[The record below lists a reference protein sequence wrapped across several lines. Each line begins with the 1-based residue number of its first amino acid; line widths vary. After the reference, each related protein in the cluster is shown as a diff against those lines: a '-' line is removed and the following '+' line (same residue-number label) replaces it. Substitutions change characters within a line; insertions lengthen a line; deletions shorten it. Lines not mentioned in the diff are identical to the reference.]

1 MNNNFSE
8 EILTRSLKTSP
19 EIKILICHIL
29 NKFNISLNRQEI
41 VSILQEGDIA
51 NYFEINSAIKQLVDD
66 KNIKNLGNNS
76 NIYKITSTGKI
87 IAEQLI
93 DNLPKTVK
101 EKAEKTTLLHLKNIK
116 SRNEN
121 KVDIIKN
128 NNGYNVLCV
137 ISGGTFDLMSVNIYV
152 PTLERAMEVKKNF
165 YKNPINLYSTVLKA
179 LTNDSK

>member
-87 IAEQLI
+87 IAEQLGI
-93 DNLPKTVK
+93 AVDEVQPDSYFVKDLGAELSEREAKAMPTVSASIEVAMPWTMRTPKPKPFT
-101 EKAEKTTLLHLKNIK
+101 
-116 SRNEN
+116 
-121 KVDIIKN
+121 
-128 NNGYNVLCV
+128 
-137 ISGGTFDLMSVNIYV
+137 ISS
-152 PTLERAMEVKKNF
+152 
-165 YKNPINLYSTVLKA
+165 S
-179 LTNDSK
+179 SS